1 MTPGMG
7 GPNGQMPGGSGP
19 NSMGGSNGQ
28 APPGA
33 NGPGIQGANGSSPFS
48 GGKGDGAEAV
58 AQQFYEKLMS
68 DDVADMSDLFSHKAS
83 GKAKSFRDGKASD
96 SMIDE
101 MKAAFTNVKMASS
114 KQIQG
119 THIVLLEE
127 NGANQSAAPAGRGS
141 RGRSAKKIGKK
152 VQFKI
157 VTENGKLVIQDI
169 QARDH

>member
-1 MTPGMG
+1 MTPGG
-7 GPNGQMPGGSGP
+7 GPGGQM
-19 NSMGGSNGQ
+19 
-28 APPGA
+28 PPGA
-33 NGPGIQGANGSSPFS
+33 NGAGMANGPGGQSGPGMQGANGSSPFS

-58 AQQFYEKLMS
+58 AQQFYEKLMA
-68 DDVADMSDLFSHKAS
+68 DDVAGMSDLFSHKAS
-83 GKAKSFRDGKASD
+83 GKAKSFRDGKAND

-101 MKAAFTNVKMASS
+101 MKAAFSNVKVAST
-114 KQIQG
+114 KQVQG

-127 NGANQSAAPAGRGS
+127 TGANQSAPPAGRGS
-141 RGRSAKKIGKK
+141 KGRSQKKVGKK